1 MRRITFSVNKLS
13 AVEIMG
19 NCHMASDSE
28 AVVVSGG
35 CCIPKTQKYKAAAGK
50 GNCLWAWAGLS
61 KVERM
66 NLDVLT
72 YKHVFRDVKTAQ
84 MTSASVSVMFEV
96 QVMQDLQH
104 FARASDYF
112 LGKSKE
118 EIGAV
123 VLNVLEAHLQDVYEQ
138 LALKAILEDVN
149 HFSSRVQKA
158 ASRDMWDI
166 GLLIHNLFILDVNRE
181 EMI

>member
-1 MRRITFSVNKLS
+1 
-13 AVEIMG
+13 
-19 NCHMASDSE
+19 
-28 AVVVSGG
+28 
-35 CCIPKTQKYKAAAGK
+35 
-50 GNCLWAWAGLS
+50 
-61 KVERM
+61 M

-138 LALKAILEDVN
+138 LALKAILEGTK
-149 HFSSRVQKA
+149 HESR
-158 ASRDMWDI
+158 
-166 GLLIHNLFILDVNRE
+166 
-181 EMI
+181 